1 MYHKMIEQTYIL
13 DESSISISGVS
24 HQLSPIEVTMLSLFS
39 KNRNVLNSTLMEL
52 FAKDDKTKD
61 YAVKRKNKALATL
74 DSKLIKLFKIDFIK
88 KEKSKGDSRQL
99 TYTLNKKIR
108 IIEETNE

>member
-1 MYHKMIEQTYIL
+1 MIEQTYIL

-24 HQLSPIEVTMLSLFS
+24 HQLSPIEITILSLFS
-39 KNRNVLNSTLMEL
+39 KNRNVLNSSLMEL

-74 DSKLIKLFKIDFIK
+74 DSKLLSCLKLILLK
-88 KEKSKGDSRQL
+88 KKSPKAIQD
-99 TYTLNKKIR
+99 N
-108 IIEETNE
+108 